1 MKNRFFIQISYKGSR
16 YHGWQI
22 QNNAITV
29 QEEMQ
34 KALSTLLQED
44 IEITGAGRTD
54 TGVHASYMIAHFDSK
69 QNPED
74 ELLWGK
80 LNRFLPDDISIDWIQ
95 NMHSDAHARFD
106 ALSRTYT
113 YLVTRKKN
121 PYLKDLSHYV
131 YGDINIEKMN
141 QAADYLKTYHDFT
154 SFSKL
159 HSNNKTN
166 LCQIINAQWTDHYP
180 YLIFSITADR
190 FLRNMVRS
198 ITACMLD
205 IGREIITPE
214 RIKEI
219 LEAKDRQLAT
229 KTAPAE
235 GLYLSDIKYPEHFH
249 LPSRGYH
256 IFSLL
261 FQIDK

>member
-1 MKNRFFIQISYKGSR
+1 MKNRFFIQISYKGGN

-22 QNNAITV
+22 QDNAVSV

-34 KALSTLLQED
+34 RALTTILQED
-44 IEITGAGRTD
+44 IVITGAGRTD
-54 TGVHASYMIAHFDSK
+54 TGVHASYMVAHCDSE
-69 QNPED
+69 QNLED

-80 LNRFLPDDISIDWIQ
+80 LNRFLPDDIVIHWIKT
-95 NMHSDAHARFD
+95 MHSDAHARFD
-106 ALSRTYT
+106 AISRTYT
-113 YLVTRKKN
+113 YLITREKN
-121 PYLKDLSHYV
+121 PFLKELSHYV
-131 YGDINIEKMN
+131 FGKINIEKMN
-141 QAADYLKTYHDFT
+141 LAADYLKEYDDFT

-166 LCQIINAQWTDHYP
+166 TCHIFNAQWTESDP
-180 YLIFSITADR
+180 YLIFTISADR

-205 IGREIITPE
+205 IGREIIPPE

-219 LEAKDRQLAT
+219 IEAKDRQLAT

-235 GLYLSDIKYPEHFH
+235 GLYLSEIIYPKSFR
-249 LPSRGYH
+249 LSL
-256 IFSLL
+256 FSNNA
-261 FQIDK
+261 FPFI